1 MRAAGVHRKLASIRP
16 TEPAMIRTLRPLLA
30 AFALSILGRAE
41 ALDPNAFASLGTF
54 NPGSAVTVNTD
65 TLAMSG
71 GASFTGVTSGN
82 IAVFTF
88 ASVTLGSGI
97 TVNVSGSRCFALLS
111 RGAMSINGTVN
122 VSASGSAG
130 GACGGAGQTSAA
142 GGPGSGPGGGG
153 GDSQGG
159 GGAGFGGNGGGT
171 TAGAPIGLAYGDL
184 AVLLQGGSGGG
195 KGTWLSAASD
205 GGGGGGAME
214 LAAITTLSIL
224 GSTQLRAQ
232 GAAGFVDSNDDGGG
246 GGSGGGIYLHG
257 GSVSLASGAQLL
269 ANGGNGGN
277 GGPNGIGGGGGG
289 GGRIRVENVSS
300 SSATVNVAGGA
311 ASTGGFGN
319 GLAGAAGVSQVILSS
334 PEIAVSGNGANIAD
348 GDTTPSSTDHTDFGS
363 QSVASGTIV
372 RTFTIA
378 NPGNANLTIAGV
390 NLSGSHA
397 ADFSVTAAPASPVAA
412 AGSTTFQITFN
423 PSASGT
429 RSATVT
435 INNNDGD
442 EGTFDFA
449 IQGTGT
455 DPEIAVSGN
464 GANINDGD
472 ATPSSTDHTDFG
484 SQSVA
489 SGTIVRTF
497 TITNAGNANLT
508 VGSLNLGGAH
518 AGDFSIIATPTTPI
532 APAGSTTFQ
541 ISFNPGASGLRTATL
556 EFATNDADESLF
568 DFAIHGTGVDPDIA
582 VYNGNSTAPAD
593 ERADGIGALVL
604 ADTNLNGPATL
615 QTFTL
620 RNVGNATLSGLAL
633 TLNGAQASDF
643 SLGSLGATTLA
654 AGQTTS
660 FDVSFLPTAV
670 GLREAGIA
678 IASNDPDEQPFDI
691 LLRGTGRSA
700 DLQIS
705 KSNQESGLLPGRDSL
720 YVIQVLNAGPGPVG
734 STQIADDLPA
744 ALTNPEWTCTST
756 PAGLCPS
763 SSGSGDLLHTT
774 GTLPA
779 GALIEYLVVATP
791 SGTPPAFISN
801 TASVTNGDGSDPNTA
816 NNSATDTDP
825 VVTEGI
831 YGDSFETGATLLRPT
846 IAR

>member
-1 MRAAGVHRKLASIRP
+1 M
-16 TEPAMIRTLRPLLA
+16 
-30 AFALSILGRAE
+30 
-41 ALDPNAFASLGTF
+41 
-54 NPGSAVTVNTD
+54 
-65 TLAMSG
+65 
-71 GASFTGVTSGN
+71 
-82 IAVFTF
+82 
-88 ASVTLGSGI
+88 
-97 TVNVSGSRCFALLS
+97 
-111 RGAMSINGTVN
+111 
-122 VSASGSAG
+122 
-130 GACGGAGQTSAA
+130 
-142 GGPGSGPGGGG
+142 
-153 GDSQGG
+153 
-159 GGAGFGGNGGGT
+159 
-171 TAGAPIGLAYGDL
+171 
-184 AVLLQGGSGGG
+184 
-195 KGTWLSAASD
+195 
-205 GGGGGGAME
+205 
-214 LAAITTLSIL
+214 
-224 GSTQLRAQ
+224 
-232 GAAGFVDSNDDGGG
+232 
-246 GGSGGGIYLHG
+246 
-257 GSVSLASGAQLL
+257 
-269 ANGGNGGN
+269 
-277 GGPNGIGGGGGG
+277 
-289 GGRIRVENVSS
+289 
-300 SSATVNVAGGA
+300 
-311 ASTGGFGN
+311 
-319 GLAGAAGVSQVILSS
+319 
-334 PEIAVSGNGANIAD
+334 
-348 GDTTPSSTDHTDFGS
+348 
-363 QSVASGTIV
+363 ASGTIV

-378 NPGNANLTIAGV
+378 NAGNANLTISGV

-604 ADTNLNGPATL
+604 ADTNLNGPATV